1 MVSAAAATAEQGE
14 IVAVSLRVIPG
25 DQAQQRGFTR
35 PVGADDLPVLTRINR
50 PAEVIK
56 NRAIVVSNH
65 PIAQHNARLVRIQP
79 VARRRRI
86 RLRQGNTV
94 QFLAVGQLRN
104 QRLPKQYG
112 FLAGFG
118 QATVRQHAC
127 IMYEIRDLIKAVQ
140 DQYKGVSLLV
150 KRRQQRCQLRAGLYI
165 QSVKRFIQIK
175 SSGSLISA

>member
-1 MVSAAAATAEQGE
+1 M
-14 IVAVSLRVIPG
+14 
-25 DQAQQRGFTR
+25 
-35 PVGADDLPVLTRINR
+35 
-50 PAEVIK
+50 
-56 NRAIVVSNH
+56 
-65 PIAQHNARLVRIQP
+65 
-79 VARRRRI
+79 ARRRRI